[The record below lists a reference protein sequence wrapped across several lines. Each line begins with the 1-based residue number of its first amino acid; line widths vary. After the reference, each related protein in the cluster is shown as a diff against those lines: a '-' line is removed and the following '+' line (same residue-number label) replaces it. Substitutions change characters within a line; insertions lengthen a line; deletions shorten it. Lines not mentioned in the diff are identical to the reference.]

1 MNSAHIALNPLADKS
16 VFARYEPP
24 GAVYDEM
31 FAGDGRLR
39 GHWGEFAS
47 LVDGLG
53 PLELT
58 RRWQQARRL
67 IDENGVTYNV
77 HSDPQGRD
85 RRWELDALPLVMESG
100 EWSRL
105 SAGLTQRARLLNAI
119 LQDVYG
125 PQHLL
130 REGLLPSELILGH
143 PGFLRPCHG
152 WSVPGDRYLHLHA
165 AHLARSPEGAWW
177 VVADRSEAP
186 VGAGYAVENRI
197 VISRMIPH
205 VFHHCRVERLAG
217 FFMTLRDTLAD
228 LALRHRENPQTV
240 LLSPGPASPTYFED
254 SYLARYLGYTLV
266 EGEDLT
272 VRDNRVYLK
281 TLGGLINVDVVMR
294 RVRQEFCDPLEL
306 GGRSRQGVPGLTHAA
321 RQGNVVLANALGSGL
336 VESPALM
343 AFLPA
348 LCQRLLSEPLELPS
362 VRTWWCGD
370 EKSLPFVLENLDRL
384 IIRSALGDT
393 ASKSVHGGSL
403 SSAEKEQLVARIRT
417 AGAKFVA
424 QELVVRSSAPVWSDG
439 ALLAGHIAVRTFSVA
454 AGDSY
459 RVLPGALAH
468 VSASPEALGESMFV
482 GQGSKDVWVLADGPV
497 APVTLLQPPG
507 TPLAPRRSGHDLPS
521 RVADNL
527 FWLGRHVERA
537 EDLVRL
543 LRSIFT
549 RLISENSPGDASE
562 LDILFRAL
570 TGSPPAPQESGA
582 GSAASAMELQVL
594 AYLYDQQRAG
604 SLLSVLA
611 SMVRGATVVRDRISL
626 DTWRILKRIDD
637 DFHPGYPLGVV
648 SLSDVLTML
657 NQMVLNLS
665 AFSGVAMEN
674 MTRGPGWQFL
684 DLGRRT
690 ERAMN
695 MIGLLRTTLFISA
708 GNEHAVL
715 EAILEIADSSM
726 TYRNRYATNLQLAP
740 LLDLLITDETNP
752 RSIAYQLAAL
762 AGHVERLPRHQSEA
776 LLSDEQRLVIAMLST
791 VRLADLGTLAEV
803 DQNGIRQRLEH
814 CLLQLSTQLCE
825 LASNISRK
833 YLVHSGA
840 AHQLTKSIAR

>member
-1 MNSAHIALNPLADKS
+1 M
-16 VFARYEPP
+16 
-24 GAVYDEM
+24 
-31 FAGDGRLR
+31 R
-39 GHWGEFAS
+39 G
-47 LVDGLG
+47 
-53 PLELT
+53 
-58 RRWQQARRL
+58 
-67 IDENGVTYNV
+67 
-77 HSDPQGRD
+77 
-85 RRWELDALPLVMESG
+85 
-100 EWSRL
+100 
-105 SAGLTQRARLLNAI
+105 
-119 LQDVYG
+119 
-125 PQHLL
+125 
-130 REGLLPSELILGH
+130 
-143 PGFLRPCHG
+143 
-152 WSVPGDRYLHLHA
+152 
-165 AHLARSPEGAWW
+165 
-177 VVADRSEAP
+177 
-186 VGAGYAVENRI
+186 
-197 VISRMIPH
+197 
-205 VFHHCRVERLAG
+205 
-217 FFMTLRDTLAD
+217 
-228 LALRHRENPQTV
+228 
-240 LLSPGPASPTYFED
+240 
-254 SYLARYLGYTLV
+254 
-266 EGEDLT
+266 
-272 VRDNRVYLK
+272 
-281 TLGGLINVDVVMR
+281 
-294 RVRQEFCDPLEL
+294 
-306 GGRSRQGVPGLTHAA
+306 GGRA
-321 RQGNVVLANALGSGL
+321 
-336 VESPALM
+336 
-343 AFLPA
+343 
-348 LCQRLLSEPLELPS
+348 
-362 VRTWWCGD
+362 D
-370 EKSLPFVLENLDRL
+370 
-384 IIRSALGDT
+384 
-393 ASKSVHGGSL
+393 
-403 SSAEKEQLVARIRT
+403 
-417 AGAKFVA
+417 
-424 QELVVRSSAPVWSDG
+424 RSSAPVWNDG
-439 ALLAGHIAVRTFSVA
+439 ALAAGHIAVRTFSVA

-497 APVTLLQPPG
+497 VPVTLLQPPG

-562 LDILFRAL
+562 LDLLFRAL
-570 TGSPPAPQESGA
+570 TGSAPAPQESGA
-582 GSAASAMELQVL
+582 GPAVSAMELQVL

-637 DFHPGYPLGVV
+637 DFHPCYPLGVV

-695 MIGLLRTTLFISA
+695 MIGLLRTTLFIPS

-715 EAILEIADSSM
+715 DAILEIADSSM

-752 RSIAYQLAAL
+752 RSIAYQLASL
-762 AGHVERLPRHQSEA
+762 ASHVERLPRHQSEV

-791 VRLADLGTLAEV
+791 VRLADLGALAEV
-803 DQNGIRQRLEH
+803 DENGIRQRLERS
-814 CLLQLSTQLCE
+814 LLQLATQLCE
-825 LASNISRK
+825 LASNVSRK

-840 AHQLTKSIAR
+840 SHQLTEIHRA